1 MTRDLARLLL
11 QGVPTTC
18 HTPTHHY
25 PPLLTTTNSLPPH
38 LFSKADPE
46 RMRTAIA
53 AARGAGVAEATVAD
67 AEDKMARVLEREE
80 EDRVRLVRVR
90 ARG

>member
-1 MTRDLARLLL
+1 
-11 QGVPTTC
+11 
-18 HTPTHHY
+18 
-25 PPLLTTTNSLPPH
+25 
-38 LFSKADPE
+38 
-46 RMRTAIA
+46 MRTAIA